1 MSRKRGMDIV
11 GCGGASLLAVCAAA
25 VAGAPDFAPVT
36 VTYSAASEPPVSP
49 SSAAGL
55 LPLPSEEEISS
66 QNTEASSSAST
77 QAPPESHEPPASS
90 SPASSAPPQGKINLN
105 TAGKEEL
112 MSIKGLGEILAER
125 ILDYR
130 ERHGGFDS
138 LEELMEVD
146 GIGGEALCRLETL
159 SDAVAGGR
167 RIIQKRVKTL
177 FTRF

>member
-1 MSRKRGMDIV
+1 MDIV
-11 GCGGASLLAVCAAA
+11 GCGGASFISRLRRGGGRGAGFRARDRDLFRSFRAACIP
-25 VAGAPDFAPVT
+25 GPQ
-36 VTYSAASEPPVSP
+36 PP
-49 SSAAGL
+49 GL

-130 ERHGGFDS
+130 ESARRLRFPGGA
-138 LEELMEVD
+138 D
-146 GIGGEALCRLETL
+146 GGGWVWGEALCRLETL
-159 SDAVAGGR
+159 SDAVAGDGG
-167 RIIQKRVKTL
+167 
-177 FTRF
+177 

>member
-1 MSRKRGMDIV
+1 MDIV
-11 GCGGASLLAVCAAA
+11 GCGGASFISRLRRGGGRGAGFRARDRDLFRSFRAACI
-25 VAGAPDFAPVT
+25 PV
-36 VTYSAASEPPVSP
+36 
-49 SSAAGL
+49 L

-146 GIGGEALCRLETL
+146 GIGEKRFATWKPYLTL
-159 SDAVAGGR
+159 
-167 RIIQKRVKTL
+167 
-177 FTRF
+177 